1 MSAGATPTRPGSVSQ
16 VNGPNVLTGI
26 RILLVPVFAVML
38 LIHPS
43 DPAWRQATTVVFV
56 IAILTDFVDGW
67 WARRANLVT
76 DFGKIADPIADKAL
90 TGMAFIGL
98 SVLGELPWWVT
109 ILVLVREWGITVMRF
124 VLLRRGVVLAANK
137 GGKFKTTIQAI
148 ALVMYLLPLPGY
160 LWGQPITSAVVPEI
174 VSWILMAVA
183 VIVTVFTGIDYVREQ
198 VAGPRGDD
206 D

>member
-160 LWGQPITSAVVPEI
+160 QWGQPITSAVVPEI

>member
-1 MSAGATPTRPGSVSQ
+1 MNAQPTPADATRSQ
-16 VNGPNVLTGI
+16 INGPNVLTAI
-26 RILLVPVFAVML
+26 RLLAVPVFAVL
-38 LIHPS
+38 LLSYPH
-43 DPAWRQATTVVFV
+43 DPTWRQITTAVFV
-56 IAILTDFVDGW
+56 VAILTDFVDGW
-67 WARRANLVT
+67 WARRYNLVT

-98 SVLGELPWWVT
+98 SILGELPWWVT

-137 GGKFKTTIQAI
+137 GGKFKTTVQAI
-148 ALVMYLLPLPGY
+148 ALVLYLLPLPGY
-160 LWGQPITSAVVPEI
+160 QWGQPISTEVIPEI

-198 VAGPRGDD
+198 LTAPRRDD
-206 D
+206 E